1 LSCGACT
8 DEVLAVVTVGRDQQS
23 LAIEAA
29 LERED
34 EPALEALLRA

>member
-1 LSCGACT
+1 VVYRRAGK
-8 DEVLAVVTVGRDQQS
+8 VLAVVTVGRDRQS